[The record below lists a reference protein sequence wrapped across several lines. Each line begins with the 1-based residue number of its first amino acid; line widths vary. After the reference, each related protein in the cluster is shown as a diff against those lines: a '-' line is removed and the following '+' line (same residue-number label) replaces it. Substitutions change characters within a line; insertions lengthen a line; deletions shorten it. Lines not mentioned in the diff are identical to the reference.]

1 MSRPFIYKNKRI
13 IPLEYSELHTLIIEA
28 SDNKIGLTFN
38 PFTPLKL
45 IPIKSDPFK
54 LYDMITDD
62 IGLKDERVCN
72 ILTVINPDLTNQ
84 PYIVVERI

>member
-1 MSRPFIYKNKRI
+1 MPRPFIYKNKHI
-13 IPLEYSELHTLIIEA
+13 MPLEYSELHTIIIEA

-38 PFTPLKL
+38 PVTPLKL
-45 IPIKSDPFK
+45 IPTKSDPFK
-54 LYDMITDD
+54 LYDMLTDD
-62 IGLKDERVCN
+62 IGLKGERVCN

>member
-1 MSRPFIYKNKRI
+1 MSRPLIYKNKRI
-13 IPLEYSELHTLIIEA
+13 IPIEYSELHTLIIEA

-38 PFTPLKL
+38 PVTPLKL
-45 IPIKSDPFK
+45 IPTNSDPFK
-54 LYDMITDD
+54 LYDMITTS
-62 IGLKDERVCN
+62 IGLKGERLCN